1 MKSTNAELPL
11 YSTQPAQAS
20 QDDVESLKIQRQSL
34 KEKNSEL
41 TRTVDGLKL
50 DVEEL
55 KLNAENDKR
64 KLELLKNEC
73 DEWRR
78 KYKEEVKVTRRVDV
92 RRRRSRSA

>member
-11 YSTQPAQAS
+11 YSAQPAQAS

-55 KLNAENDKR
+55 KLNVENDKR

-78 KYKEEVKVTRRVDV
+78 KYKEEVKVDEACGRE
-92 RRRRSRSA
+92 A

>member
-78 KYKEEVKVTRRVDV
+78 KYKEEVKVDEACGRE
-92 RRRRSRSA
+92 A

>member
-11 YSTQPAQAS
+11 YSAQPAQPA

-55 KLNAENDKR
+55 KLNVENDKR

-78 KYKEEVKVTRRVDV
+78 KYKEEVKVGK
-92 RRRRSRSA
+92 ACGGEA

>member
-11 YSTQPAQAS
+11 YSAQPSQAS

-55 KLNAENDKR
+55 KLNAKNDKR

-78 KYKEEVKVTRRVDV
+78 KYKEEVKVDE
-92 RRRRSRSA
+92 ACGGEA